1 MKKASCGKIIIA
13 GDFFPVDE
21 NESFFCKGDID
32 TLLGDRL
39 CQLFFDA
46 DLSVCNLEGA
56 LSDHNERCNKTGP
69 VKVAPTKCVETYKS
83 LGINCCMLANN
94 HATDGGHQG
103 LISTIDTLDRYGID
117 HIGAGKNKDSISRF
131 IIYDVAG
138 MKIGFYNVCETMYNK
153 PTESQAGAWLY
164 DEYVVCHELEDY
176 RKKCDY
182 LIVIYHGGTEKF
194 RYPSPQT
201 KKRFH
206 RMADSGADMILSQHT
221 HCIGS
226 EEHYN
231 GAYLLYGQ
239 GNFLFNNYAPTFTGT
254 GIVVEIDIVDKEIKI
269 IKHKVTSVG
278 RIQVR
283 YSDDQDFSDFYERS
297 SRIDDDEYIY
307 QQFQKYC
314 NDELHLYLKAFKSPG
329 RIADRILD
337 RLPKSFKRWLFTK
350 THTNRDLLFSL
361 HTLRSEQNREI
372 AIRGIEDL
380 LEKKTG
386 KRIQ

>member
-1 MKKASCGKIIIA
+1 MYSHLLRHNNSNCQTTDILNNSFMKKASCGKIIIA

-131 IIYDVAG
+131 IIYDVTG

-164 DEYVVCHELEDY
+164 DEYVV
-176 RKKCDY
+176 
-182 LIVIYHGGTEKF
+182 
-194 RYPSPQT
+194 
-201 KKRFH
+201 
-206 RMADSGADMILSQHT
+206 
-221 HCIGS
+221 
-226 EEHYN
+226 
-231 GAYLLYGQ
+231 
-239 GNFLFNNYAPTFTGT
+239 
-254 GIVVEIDIVDKEIKI
+254 
-269 IKHKVTSVG
+269 
-278 RIQVR
+278 
-283 YSDDQDFSDFYERS
+283 YSDIAGVRQLMFMKEVEPEEILRKYYE
-297 SRIDDDEYIY
+297 
-307 QQFQKYC
+307 
-314 NDELHLYLKAFKSPG
+314 
-329 RIADRILD
+329 
-337 RLPKSFKRWLFTK
+337 
-350 THTNRDLLFSL
+350 
-361 HTLRSEQNREI
+361 
-372 AIRGIEDL
+372 
-380 LEKKTG
+380 
-386 KRIQ
+386 